1 MSALNELQNY
11 TFVSKYARWIES
23 ENRRETWKEAVD
35 RVKGMMHQQYVD
47 KDVSEQIDWAYDLML
62 KKKIL
67 GSQRALQF
75 GGEPILKRHAKIY
88 NCTSSYCDRLRFFQE
103 CFWLLLCG
111 SGTGFSVQK
120 HHIAKLP
127 NLSTNKKDKRKG
139 VKYKIEDSI
148 EGWADALGV
157 LLSSYFNKPAEEK
170 FKEYKDLY
178 IVFDYSN
185 IREKGAQLSSG
196 VGKAPGFEPLQNGL
210 EKIRE
215 LLEACIE
222 NKQKKLRPIDAY
234 DIIMHSSD
242 AVLSGGVRRSASLA
256 LFSADDE
263 EMAKAKTG
271 NWYVDNPQR
280 ARSNN
285 SALLLKDDTTYEQ
298 FAELMESVKE
308 FGEPGFIWSDSTE
321 MTFNPCVEVGMWP
334 VDEKTG
340 KSGWQGCN
348 LSTINCSSVVDEED
362 FYERCKAAAIIGTLQ
377 AGFTNLEYLGNT
389 TNSIFE
395 REALLGVSLTGIMEK
410 HELVLTEKVLKKGA
424 KIAVDTNKEL
434 ANKININQAA
444 RVTCLKP
451 EGTSSS
457 MLGTSSGIHPH
468 HAKRYIRHVQ
478 ANILEPPYLYFKS
491 YNPQACEKSSW
502 SANDTDE
509 VVKFPIEVP
518 DGSKLKNQLPAV
530 EMLGVVKD
538 AQRNWVHSG
547 KNRSLC
553 TQDFLSHNVSNTV
566 TVQPDEWE
574 SVTKFIYNNRKF
586 FAGISLIPQS
596 GDKDYPQ
603 APFTTVYTSR
613 EIVKEYGDA
622 ALWCSGLIELG
633 LNAFENNLWSACD
646 YMTLKQEGEKDPED
660 KKLFALK
667 MHRFANKYFDQDL
680 KRVTYCMKDVYN
692 WKRYKDLYESFT
704 KVDYTQLLETEDNTV
719 GIEEISCAGGACL
732 I

>member
-1 MSALNELQNY
+1 MSALQELQNY

-35 RVKGMMHQQYVD
+35 RVKNMMHTKYAD
-47 KDVSEQIDWAYDLML
+47 FDIEDDINFAYDFML
-62 KKKIL
+62 KKRVL

-111 SGTGFSVQK
+111 SGTGFSVQQ
-120 HHIAKLP
+120 HHISKLP
-127 NLSTNKKDKRKG
+127 SLISNKKDKRKG
-139 VKYKIEDSI
+139 IKYKIEDSI

-157 LLSSYFNKPAEEK
+157 LLSSYFVKPSEDR
-170 FKEYKDLY
+170 FKEYKNQY

-185 IREKGAQLSSG
+185 IREKGSSLSSG

-210 EKIRE
+210 EKIRQ
-215 LLEACIE
+215 LLEACVEI
-222 NKQKKLRPIDAY
+222 KQKKLRPIDAY

-256 LFSADDE
+256 LFSPEDE

-271 NWYVDNPQR
+271 NWYIDNPQR

-285 SALLLKDDTTYEQ
+285 SALLLKDRTSLEQ
-298 FAELMESVKE
+298 FKCLMESVKQ

-334 VDEKTG
+334 VDEQTN

-348 LSTINCSSVVDEED
+348 LSTINCSSVTDEED
-362 FYERCKAAAIIGTLQ
+362 FYKRCKAASIIGTLQ
-377 AGFTNLEYLGNT
+377 AGFTNLEYLGET
-389 TNSIFE
+389 TNAIFE

-424 KIAVDTNKEL
+424 KIAVDTNKKM

-478 ANILEPPYLYFKS
+478 ANVLEPPYKYFKS
-491 YNPQACEKSSW
+491 YNPLACEKSSW

-530 EMLGVVKD
+530 EMLSVVKD
-538 AQRNWVHSG
+538 AQANWVHSG

-566 TVQPDEWE
+566 TVHPYEWE
-574 SVTKFIYNNRKF
+574 DVTKFIYNNRKS

-622 ALWCSGLIELG
+622 SLWCSGLIELG
-633 LNAFENNLWSACD
+633 INSFGSLWTACD
-646 YMTLKQEGEKDPED
+646 YVTMNQGTEKDDKDKLIFTAKMKNFAGKYFEGD
-660 KKLFALK
+660 AKKLS
-667 MHRFANKYFDQDL
+667 
-680 KRVTYCMKDVYN
+680 YCMKDVYN
-692 WKRYKDLYESFT
+692 WKVYTDLYNSFT
-704 KVDYTQLLETEDNTV
+704 KVDYTHLLETEDNTT

>member
-23 ENRRETWKEAVD
+23 ENRRETWREAVD
-35 RVKGMMHQQYVD
+35 RVKDMMHCQYENNG
-47 KDVSEQIDWAYDLML
+47 VSEEIDWAYDLMF
-62 KKKIL
+62 KKKVL

-120 HHIAKLP
+120 HHVAKLP
-127 NLSTNKKDKRKG
+127 SLSQDKKNKKARK
-139 VKYKIEDSI
+139 YIIDDSI
-148 EGWADALGV
+148 EGWANALGV
-157 LLSSYFNKPAEEK
+157 LLSSYFTKPSEPK
-170 FKEYKDLY
+170 FKEYKNEH

-185 IREKGAQLSSG
+185 IRQKGATLSSG

-210 EKIRE
+210 EKIRS
-215 LLEACIE
+215 LLDECIE
-222 NKQKKLRPIDAY
+222 NGQKKLRPIDAY

-298 FAELMESVKE
+298 FSALMESVKE

-362 FYERCKAAAIIGTLQ
+362 FYERCRAAAIIGTLQ
-377 AGFTNLEYLGNT
+377 AGFTQLDYLGDI
-389 TNSIFE
+389 SKAIFD

-434 ANKININQAA
+434 CKKIGINQAA

-478 ANILEPPYLYFKS
+478 ANVLEPPYQYFKS
-491 YNPQACEKSSW
+491 YNPQACEKSAW

-530 EMLGVVKD
+530 EMLSVVKD
-538 AQRNWVHSG
+538 AQKNWVHSG

-603 APFTTVYTSR
+603 APFTTVLTSR

-622 ALWCSGLIELG
+622 GLWCSGLIELG
-633 LNAFENNLWSACD
+633 LNAFNNNLWAACD
-646 YMTLKQEGEKDPED
+646 YMTLNQQTPED
-660 KKLFALK
+660 TEDKQIFADK
-667 MHRFANKYFDQDL
+667 MQRFCKKYFADDMRRL
-680 KRVTYCMKDVYN
+680 TYCMKDVYN
-692 WKRYKDLYESFT
+692 WKIYTDLFDSFT
-704 KVDYTQLLETEDNTV
+704 KVDYTQLLETEDNTTV
-719 GIEEISCAGGACL
+719 IEEISCAGGACL